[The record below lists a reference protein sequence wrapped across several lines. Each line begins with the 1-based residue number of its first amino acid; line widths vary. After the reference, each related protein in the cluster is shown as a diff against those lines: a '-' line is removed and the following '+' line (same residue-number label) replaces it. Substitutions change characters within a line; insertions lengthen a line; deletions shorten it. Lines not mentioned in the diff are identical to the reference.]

1 MSEVPIVF
9 DNIVFNLQRAGGV
22 SRVWSKIITSFNDSK
37 NVSFI
42 ERYGAEVNIYRS
54 NMSLSPILRDHFL
67 PIHLSRYLNFS
78 HKFYNDKFIFHS
90 SYFRVNSSLGCVNV
104 TTVHDLIYEKF
115 GRGLGALIHLRQKAF
130 ALEKSDCIVCV
141 SENTRKDLLE
151 HYPFCAD
158 KKVVVIPN
166 GVGKFNLSGVSSN
179 VIDGNSVANY
189 ESYFLYVGHRGSCK
203 GFNLIYD
210 VLDMLDDSLKCIVVG
225 EPFTQSEFAEIQA
238 RNHTQNIINVGK
250 VSDSHL
256 NILYQNASFFFFPSL
271 YEGFGIPPLEAMEA
285 GCPVL
290 ASNRSSIPEVVG
302 DAGVLFDPL
311 DLETLNNGLSRLM
324 RADVKDKLIVLG
336 KERVNSFS
344 WELVVKRYEA
354 LYSELI

>member
-22 SRVWSKIITSFNDSK
+22 SRVWSKIITPFNDSK

-42 ERYGAEVNIYRS
+42 ERYGAEENIYRS
-54 NMSLSPILRDHFL
+54 SMSLSPILPDHFL
-67 PIHLSRYLNFS
+67 PINLSRYLNFS
-78 HKFYNDKFIFHS
+78 HKFYNDKYIFHS
-90 SYFRVNSSLGCVNV
+90 SYFRVNSSSDCVNV

-115 GRGLGALIHLRQKAF
+115 GRGLGALMHLRQKAI
-130 ALEKSDCIVCV
+130 ALKKSDCIVCV

-151 HYPFCAD
+151 YYPFCAD

-166 GVGKFNLSGVSSN
+166 GVGKLNFSGESAN
-179 VIDGNSVANY
+179 FIDGNSAANY
-189 ESYFLYVGHRGSCK
+189 GSYFLYVGHRGSCK

-225 EPFTQSEFAEIQA
+225 EPFTQSEFEEIQA
-238 RNHTQNIINVGK
+238 RNHTENIINVGK

-256 NILYQNASFFFFPSL
+256 NILYQSANFFFFPSL

-311 DLETLNNGLSRLM
+311 DLGTLNNGLSRVM
-324 RADVKDKLIVLG
+324 RADVKDELIVLG